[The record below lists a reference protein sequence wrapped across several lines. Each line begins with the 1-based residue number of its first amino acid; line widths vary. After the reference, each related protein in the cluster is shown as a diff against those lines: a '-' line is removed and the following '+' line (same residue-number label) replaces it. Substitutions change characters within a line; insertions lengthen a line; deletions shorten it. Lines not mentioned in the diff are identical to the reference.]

1 VKATRWKE
9 KTMRDLKS
17 LFTGITL
24 AVALAFPMAVWAADE
39 DDGNGLPTITFEIT
53 HNAGAGWFITV
64 NHKQCSIIPEEFG
77 DINPIDRSPTDP
89 LGDRVTQITTKV
101 RTDGSR
107 QINRFD
113 AVSGIAQDSNG
124 DRYLLTYENH
134 PIYDVPPGDDPVTVR
149 VRMVDR
155 FRLIGNGF
163 NMDFGFD
170 MRWKFQ
176 VPSGSAFDPGPEFTG
191 VVFPD
196 DPVNPTNVSNLKVF
210 SAHGVAGCDP
220 L

>member
-1 VKATRWKE
+1 
-9 KTMRDLKS
+9 MRDLKS

-24 AVALAFPMAVWAADE
+24 AVALAFPMAVWAGDNQ
-39 DDGNGLPTITFEIT
+39 DNDNGLPPRTFETT
-53 HNAGAGWFITV
+53 HNAGAGWFFPL
-64 NHKQCSIIPEEFG
+64 NHEQCSTIPEKFG
-77 DINPIDRSPTDP
+77 DINPIDRSPTDL

-101 RTDGSR
+101 RADGSR
-107 QINRFD
+107 QINRLD
-113 AVSGIAQDSNG
+113 VVSGIAQDSNG
-124 DRYLLTYENH
+124 DRYLWTYENH
-134 PIYDVPPGDDPVTVR
+134 PIYDVPTGDDPVTVR

-170 MRWKFQ
+170 MSWKFQ
-176 VPSGSAFDPGPEFTG
+176 VPSGSAFNPDLEFTG
-191 VVFPD
+191 VVFPN

-210 SAHGVAGCDP
+210 STHGAPGCDP